1 MRLKK
6 SLKWNK
12 NLNFRTST
20 GIFKQL
26 HRLNEQTALKMRSPI
41 LTPIF
46 CLLALLLTEPLWA
59 QPSDLP
65 WDPDPDCNSIVTTGI
80 VAATCGTTPTV
91 PEEERWTFGL
101 INITDALPA
110 AGRIDVTLNQDMYH
124 HPSWHIDSI
133 GNVFG
138 ITIDHCGN
146 IYTTA
151 SSNYSSFFF
160 TVESI
165 IQYGNIGGGV
175 DDLDAAGTIYKIDG
189 QTGQAT
195 PFAVLPQQ
203 AYTFEHFTCE
213 GFLPTPLIRTTGPGL
228 GNITFSS
235 ETFHFYVTN
244 FEDGRIYRLDTLGTI
259 LDSYDPLQYDNGD
272 PGVNDLPELAYGIT
286 LSNDNSEL
294 FFGTCGDNF
303 LTNTLSA
310 LYSIP
315 INPDGSFVGSVDNTN
330 MPAGATWDNYVGTEQ
345 FHTDVIPTSFLG
357 SSSFLSDLEFT
368 PGGDLLVGNRIGCN
382 NSIQTSYNHG
392 GRALLF
398 EDNGSGIF
406 DVQVGVIYTSNGA
419 LDENNAYGGVAV
431 YENPNG
437 INEFVFSSA
446 DMLSEAGPHGI
457 VVIEEG
463 VFGGPFFPASP
474 AGVISYTTPSLND
487 PKGIGGDVFV
497 FKECAC
503 QKFCP
508 EEIETEPLVVCSN
521 EPFSLTFSLVNGNAD
536 ISATWTDED
545 GNPIADPDNVSITHT
560 DCAPGVYEFYL
571 TSVCQEDLNVE
582 FSDTLQVT
590 VVTDDLSPFI
600 TSIEEDCFI
609 DVLIEAGCE
618 DFISI
623 VGDIPVI
630 GPGDSGTVTIDLVQ
644 TTDPVCTEFSVDLS
658 FDCSCVLSNFSVV
671 EEDCEENQFLVT
683 VDLEG
688 VNTGDTFS
696 VIDQDGNP
704 LGTFSYSDLPIQL
717 GPFTGDSESEY
728 TLTIEDEDLI
738 GCGGSVSFGPTYCPL
753 FLAEWQP
760 LNPLCVDDLGTL
772 SVVDVQGGL
781 PPYVYSIDGGQ
792 TFTDTPIFE
801 NLAPGTYDLV
811 VQDAVGTEI
820 QDVEVLFQPV
830 EVIIEATS
838 TAEIILGDFY
848 QIDASTNLGINNI
861 GSITWTPA
869 TGLSCT
875 NCLNPVATPSVTTE
889 YTVVITDLNG
899 CEAEARVLVTVQ
911 IERGI
916 YIPNAFSPND
926 DGENDLFLIFAR
938 EGYVTNVRS
947 FLVFDRW
954 GDLVHEYYDFIPGDP
969 AHGWDG
975 RFRGK
980 LMNSAVFAYFAIV
993 ETIDGEEIL
1002 FEGDVTLVR

>member
-1 MRLKK
+1 V
-6 SLKWNK
+6 
-12 NLNFRTST
+12 TT
-20 GIFKQL
+20 
-26 HRLNEQTALKMRSPI
+26 
-41 LTPIF
+41 
-46 CLLALLLTEPLWA
+46 
-59 QPSDLP
+59 
-65 WDPDPDCNSIVTTGI
+65 SIVA
-80 VAATCGTTPTV
+80 VTCGTTPTI

-110 AGRIDVTLNQDMYH
+110 AGRIDVTFNQDMYH

-138 ITIDHCGN
+138 LTIDHCGN

-165 IQYGNIGGGV
+165 LQYGNIGGGV

-189 QTGQAT
+189 ETGQAT

-213 GFLPTPLIRTTGPGL
+213 GFLPDPVIRTTGPGL
-228 GNITFSS
+228 GNITFNV
-235 ETFHFYVTN
+235 ETLQFYVTN
-244 FEDGRIYRLDTLGTI
+244 FEDGRIYRLDTLGNI
-259 LDSYDPLQYDNGD
+259 LDSYDPLQYDNGAA
-272 PGVNDLPELAYGIT
+272 GVNELTELAYGIT
-286 LSNDNSEL
+286 TSNDDSEL
-294 FFGTCGDNF
+294 FFGTCGSGFGVGTSNI
-303 LTNTLSA
+303 
-310 LYSIP
+310 YSIP
-315 INPDGSFVGSVDNTN
+315 LNPDGSFVGTIDNTN
-330 MPAGATWDNYVGTEQ
+330 LPAGATWDNYVGSEQ
-345 FHTDVIPTSFLG
+345 LHAQVTPSANTSFV
-357 SSSFLSDLEFT
+357 SDLEFT
-368 PGGDLLVGNRIGCN
+368 PDDNLLVGNRVGCN

-392 GRALLF
+392 GRALIYQDDGAGIYNDLISIIYTS
-398 EDNGSGIF
+398 DGIF
-406 DVQVGVIYTSNGA
+406 D
-419 LDENNAYGGVAV
+419 DNNAYGGVTV
-431 YENPNG
+431 YENPDG
-437 INEFVFSSA
+437 TIEYVFSSA
-446 DMLSEAGPHGI
+446 DILNEEGPHGI
-457 VVIEEG
+457 VVLPEG
-463 VFGGPFFPASP
+463 VYGDIFTPAAP
-474 AGVISYTTPSLND
+474 AGAISYTTDLTFDD
-487 PKGIGGDVFV
+487 PKGIGGDVII

-521 EPFSLTFSLVNGNAD
+521 EPFSLTFSPLNGNAD
-536 ISATWTDED
+536 ISATWTDEE

-600 TSIEEDCFI
+600 TTIEEDCFI
-609 DVLIEAGCE
+609 DVLIDAGCE

-753 FLAEWQP
+753 FL
-760 LNPLCVDDLGTL
+760 
-772 SVVDVQGGL
+772 
-781 PPYVYSIDGGQ
+781 
-792 TFTDTPIFE
+792 
-801 NLAPGTYDLV
+801 
-811 VQDAVGTEI
+811 
-820 QDVEVLFQPV
+820 
-830 EVIIEATS
+830 
-838 TAEIILGDFY
+838 
-848 QIDASTNLGINNI
+848 
-861 GSITWTPA
+861 
-869 TGLSCT
+869 
-875 NCLNPVATPSVTTE
+875 
-889 YTVVITDLNG
+889 LNG
-899 CEAEARVLVTVQ
+899 
-911 IERGI
+911 
-916 YIPNAFSPND
+916 N
-926 DGENDLFLIFAR
+926 
-938 EGYVTNVRS
+938 
-947 FLVFDRW
+947 
-954 GDLVHEYYDFIPGDP
+954 H
-969 AHGWDG
+969 
-975 RFRGK
+975 
-980 LMNSAVFAYFAIV
+980 
-993 ETIDGEEIL
+993 
-1002 FEGDVTLVR
+1002 

>member
-1 MRLKK
+1 MRY
-6 SLKWNK
+6 
-12 NLNFRTST
+12 
-20 GIFKQL
+20 
-26 HRLNEQTALKMRSPI
+26 PI

-46 CLLALLLTEPLWA
+46 CLFAIFLMEPLMA

-110 AGRIDVTLNQDMYH
+110 AGRIDVTANQDMYH

-151 SSNYSSFFF
+151 SSNYSSYFF

-175 DDLDAAGTIYKIDG
+175 DDLDAAGTIYRIDG
-189 QTGQAT
+189 QTGQAE

-213 GFLPTPLIRTTGPGL
+213 GFLPDPVIRTTGPGL
-228 GNITFSS
+228 GNITFSY

-259 LDSYDPLQYDNGD
+259 LDSYDPLGYDNGAV
-272 PGVNDLPELAYGIT
+272 GVNDLPELAYGIT
-286 LSNDNSEL
+286 TSNDNSEL
-294 FFGTCGDNF
+294 FFGTCGDAIVG
-303 LTNTLSA
+303 TISSI
-310 LYSIP
+310 YSIDL
-315 INPDGSFVGSVDNTN
+315 NPDGSFAGTIDNTTL
-330 MPAGATWDNYVGTEQ
+330 PTGATWDNYVGTEQ
-345 FHTDVIPTSFLG
+345 LHVDVVLTAFSG
-357 SSSFLSDLEFT
+357 SSSYISDLEFT
-368 PGGDLLVGNRIGCN
+368 PDDNLLVGNRVGCN
-382 NSIQTSYNHG
+382 NSIHTSYNHG
-392 GRALLF
+392 GRALIYG
-398 EDNGSGIF
+398 DNGGGIYS
-406 DVQVGVIYTSNGA
+406 DLISVIYTSDGFI
-419 LDENNAYGGVAV
+419 DENNAYGGVGV
-431 YENPNG
+431 YQNPDG
-437 INEFVFSSA
+437 TVEYVFSSA
-446 DMLSEAGPHGI
+446 DILAEEGPHGI
-457 VVIEEG
+457 VVLPEG
-463 VFGGPFFPASP
+463 VYGTIFAPAAP
-474 AGVISYTTPSLND
+474 AGVISYTEAPLND
-487 PKGIGGDVFV
+487 PKGIGGDVVV

-508 EEIETEPLVVCSN
+508 EDIETEPLVVCSN
-521 EPFSLTFSLVNGNAD
+521 EPFSLAFSLVNGNSD
-536 ISATWTDED
+536 IIATWTDEE
-545 GNPIADPDNVSITHT
+545 GNPISDPNNVSITHT

-571 TSVCQEDLNVE
+571 SSVCSEDLNVE
-582 FSDTLQVT
+582 FSDTLEVT
-590 VVTDDLSPFI
+590 VITDDLSPFI
-600 TSIEEDCFI
+600 TTIEEDCFI
-609 DVLIEAGCE
+609 DVLIDAGCE

-623 VGDIPVI
+623 VGNIPVI
-630 GPGDSGTVTIDLVQ
+630 NAGDSGTVTIDLLQ
-644 TTDPVCTEFSVDLS
+644 TTNPVCTEFSVDLD

-671 EEDCEENQFLVT
+671 EEDCDENQFLVT
-683 VDLEG
+683 VDLSG
-688 VNTGDTFS
+688 VNTGDTFT
-696 VIDQDGNP
+696 VIDQDGTP
-704 LGTFSYSDLPIQL
+704 LGTYNYSDLPIQL
-717 GPFTGDSESEY
+717 GPFTGDSETAY

-738 GCGGSVSFGPTYCPL
+738 GCAGSVTFGPTYCPL

-760 LNPLCVDDLGTL
+760 QNPICVDDLGTL
-772 SVVDVQGGL
+772 SVIDVQGGL

-792 TFTDTPIFE
+792 TFTDNPVFE
-801 NLAPGTYDLV
+801 GLAPGSYDLV

-830 EVIIEATS
+830 EVVINATA
-838 TAEIILGDFY
+838 TAEIILGDSY
-848 QIDASTNLGINNI
+848 QIDATTNLGINEI

-875 NCLNPVATPSVTTE
+875 NCLNPIANPQTTTE

-899 CEAEARVLVTVQ
+899 CEAETRVLVNVQ

-938 EGYVTNVRS
+938 EGYVTNVRT

-975 RFRGK
+975 FYRGR

-993 ETIDGEEIL
+993 ETIDEEVIL